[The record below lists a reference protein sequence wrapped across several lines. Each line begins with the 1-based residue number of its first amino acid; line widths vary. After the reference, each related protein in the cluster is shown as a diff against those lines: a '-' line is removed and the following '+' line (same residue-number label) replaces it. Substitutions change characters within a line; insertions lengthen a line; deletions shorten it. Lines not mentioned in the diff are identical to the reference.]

1 MSECSFN
8 LTSDEEAGDRFKR
21 KSGSRSREPIA
32 RKSREYALAPQ
43 VEEQPAIVSTKDQV
57 HAGAALETQGDDDEF
72 LKELELE
79 NQ

>member
-8 LTSDEEAGDRFKR
+8 LTSDEEAGERFKR
-21 KSGSRSREPIA
+21 KSGSRSREPMV
-32 RKSREYALAPQ
+32 RKSKEYAPAIQ
-43 VEEQPAIVSTKDQV
+43 AEEQPVIVSTKDQK
-57 HAGAALETQGDDDEF
+57 HGAALETQGDDDEF